1 MQPSE
6 IVHHLA
12 IRCTA
17 AGAVLRDSDWNKVTC
32 PDCHTKR
39 RGRSKLNKIVLII
52 SGVFL
57 LFFVSCVGLI
67 VGLSGNDP
75 SPSPRAVAAPPVTQ
89 EQIHLATT
97 SIKSY
102 RMVQDAAVT
111 QRGRQVSLVVVVGTA
126 TNEQH
131 AREIGDNFVRMVKSF
146 SDDTTP
152 SKEIGPGV
160 YDYLI
165 GVYYP
170 GQQQVVMGAKARNA
184 RNIRW

>member
-1 MQPSE
+1 MAVKAACNYSITDTSGRWFPITLSLAKGRPLCNPLRLF
-6 IVHHLA
+6 HHLA

-39 RGRSKLNKIVLII
+39 RGRSKLNKIALII

-67 VGLSGNDP
+67 IGLSGNDP
-75 SPSPRAVAAPPVTQ
+75 SPSSPCGSSSTGYS

-111 QRGRQVSLVVVVGTA
+111 QRGRQVSLVVVLAQRPVNNTHG
-126 TNEQH
+126 
-131 AREIGDNFVRMVKSF
+131 K
-146 SDDTTP
+146 
-152 SKEIGPGV
+152 
-160 YDYLI
+160 
-165 GVYYP
+165 
-170 GQQQVVMGAKARNA
+170 
-184 RNIRW
+184 

>member
-6 IVHHLA
+6 VVHHLA

-39 RGRSKLNKIVLII
+39 RGRSKLNKIA
-52 SGVFL
+52 
-57 LFFVSCVGLI
+57 LI
-67 VGLSGNDP
+67 VLGASLLAIITCTTLMISLGGNG
-75 SPSPRAVAAPPVTQ
+75 SSASIPPVTQ
-89 EQIHLATT
+89 EQIYLATT
-97 SIKSY
+97 SIKGYS
-102 RMVQDAAVT
+102 MVRDAAVT
-111 QRGRQVSLVVVVGTA
+111 QKGRQVSLTVVVGAA
-126 TNEQH
+126 TSEQH

-146 SDDTTP
+146 SDDTRP
-152 SKEIGPGV
+152 SKEIGPGL

>member
-1 MQPSE
+1 MQSSE
-6 IVHHLA
+6 VVHHLA

-17 AGAVLRDSDWNKVTC
+17 TGAVLRDRNWDKVTC

-39 RGRSKLNKIVLII
+39 RGRSKLNKIALII

-102 RMVQDAAVT
+102 DMVQDAAIT
-111 QRGRQVSLVVVVGTA
+111 QRGRQVSLAVVVGAA
-126 TNEQH
+126 TSEQH

-146 SDDTTP
+146 SDDTRP